1 MTMSRTVSASEAQSS
16 FGAMVQ
22 WAEQNKEEVVI
33 ERRGVPAAV
42 ILSFEQ
48 YKELAQL
55 RERERKRRALAALDE
70 LRAEVQRQNPD
81 ITAEEAYRAAG
92 FSEEVIQETLQH
104 NEELRQDRK

>member
-22 WAEQNKEEVVI
+22 WAEKNNEEVVI

-48 YKELAQL
+48 YQELAQL
-55 RERERKRRALAALDE
+55 RERERNRRALAALDA

-81 ITAEEAYRAAG
+81 LGAEDAYRAAG

-104 NEELRQDRK
+104 DEELRQGK